1 MREHT
6 LLKLHA
12 SATGMTCLP
21 PARPGHLLRSGGSG
35 LGRDGAAYPSYRL
48 ICCETTVCRVTD
60 CLWCPSGQLSDWLGS
75 VVGNQ
80 SAPHPLQLF
89 LVESLRSLSPYQERS
104 IAQLSK
110 ELTGSQPSSSTD
122 YPVNKVSH
130 LKVCRTDLY
139 TSSEVNPCFPLLI
152 LLYQFKPVPP

>member
-48 ICCETTVCRVTD
+48 VCCLD
-60 CLWCPSGQLSDWLGS
+60 LNPNGS
-75 VVGNQ
+75 VGLVSLSCDSWLVGWFDRLAINQ
-80 SAPHPLQLF
+80 RSYLFSCF
-89 LVESLRSLSPYQERS
+89 LVEGSRLSSPLTGRVE
-104 IAQLSK
+104 ILNHSK
-110 ELTGSQPSSSTD
+110 ETNWSQPSSSTD

-139 TSSEVNPCFPLLI
+139 TSSEVNPCSPC
-152 LLYQFKPVPP
+152 